1 MSDGPDGGDGPS
13 AGVEAPARFGDAVVL
28 VTGSTHG
35 IGLGIARRFAREG
48 ARVVVNDAGGYDGAG
63 VAADLREAGG
73 EATFVE
79 ADVTDPDAVERLVD
93 RTVEEYGRIDV
104 LVNNAG
110 GGTRGRPDDLTL
122 DEWNDTL
129 ALSLRSGWLA
139 VKHAVAHMPPGASVV
154 NVSSRQGT
162 ETVPASFP
170 YDVAKAGVDGL
181 TRSLA
186 VELGPLG
193 IRVNAVAPG
202 AIEVDDLPAS
212 DADLAQDPPIDP
224 AERWGRPADVA
235 GVVAFLAGPDA
246 GYVTG
251 VVVPVDGGRH
261 AVLSGGQ
268 YAGSRRTDRE

>member
-1 MSDGPDGGDGPS
+1 MRPVGEHGRGPGG
-13 AGVEAPARFGDAVVL
+13 AARFEGDVVL

-48 ARVVVNDAGGYDGAG
+48 ASVVVNDHGEYDGPA
-63 VAADLREAGG
+63 VAAELREAGG

-79 ADVTDPDAVERLVD
+79 ADVTDPGAVERLVD

-110 GGTRGRPDDLTL
+110 GGTQDRPEELTL
-122 DEWNDTL
+122 AEFEETL
-129 ALSLRSGWLA
+129 ALSLRSGWLT
-139 VKHAVAHMPPGASVV
+139 VEHALEHMPAGASVV
-154 NVSSRQGT
+154 NVSSRLGA

-170 YDVAKAGVDGL
+170 YDAAKAGVDGL

-186 VELGPLG
+186 VDLGSLG

-202 AIEVDDLPAS
+202 AIEVEDLPAS
-212 DADLAQDPPIDP
+212 DADLAQDPPVDP

-235 GVVAFLAGPDA
+235 GVVAFLASDDA
-246 GYVTG
+246 AYVTG
-251 VVVPVDGGRH
+251 TVVPVDGGRH

-268 YAGSRRTDRE
+268 YAGGRRGDDASSGR